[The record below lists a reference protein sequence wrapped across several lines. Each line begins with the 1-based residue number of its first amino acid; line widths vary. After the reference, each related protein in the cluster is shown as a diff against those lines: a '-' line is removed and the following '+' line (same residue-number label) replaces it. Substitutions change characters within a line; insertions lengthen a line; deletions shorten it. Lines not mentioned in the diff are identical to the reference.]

1 MNVYLIRHG
10 DAVSAAENAERPLS
24 ALGRQQAAHAA
35 RAIVEHDAAVLQI
48 YHSGILR
55 ARQTA
60 EIICQML
67 DLDPAPVVEP
77 YAGLLPEDDPA
88 IVSAELDGLDHSIAL
103 VGHLPYMRR
112 LAGLL
117 VYGDPETA
125 AVDFLPATVLCC
137 SRFGERWKINWIS
150 AFGR

>member
-10 DAVSAAENAERPLS
+10 DAVSAAGNAERTLS

-35 RAIVEHDAAVLQI
+35 RTLVEHDAAIPCV

-60 EIICQML
+60 EIIAQA
-67 DLDPAPVVEP
+67 LDPAPKVQSH
-77 YAGLLPEDDPA
+77 AGLLPEDDPA
-88 IVSAELDGLDHSIAL
+88 IVAAELDSLDRSIAL
-103 VGHLPYMRR
+103 VGHLPYLRR

-117 VYGDPETA
+117 IYGDLERA
-125 AVDFLPATVLCC
+125 AVDFLPATVLCG
-137 SRFGERWKINWIS
+137 SRSGERWKINWIS
-150 AFGR
+150 ASGA

>member
-24 ALGRQQAAHAA
+24 SLGRQQATHAVQ
-35 RAIVEHDAAVLQI
+35 AIIEHGALVPRV

-60 EIICQML
+60 EIIARAL
-67 DLDPAPVVEP
+67 NPVPILESH
-77 YAGLLPEDDPA
+77 AGLLPEDDPA
-88 IVSAELDGLDHSIAL
+88 IVAAELDSLDDSIAL
-103 VGHLPYMRR
+103 VGHLPYLRR

-117 VYGDPETA
+117 IYGDPERA

-137 SRFGERWKINWIS
+137 SRSGERWKINWIS
-150 AFGR
+150 ASGG

>member
-1 MNVYLIRHG
+1 MDVYLIRHG

-24 ALGRQQAAHAA
+24 PLGRQQAAHAA
-35 RAIVEHDAAVLQI
+35 RTIVEHDTAI
-48 YHSGILR
+48 SRIFHSGILR

-60 EIICQML
+60 EIIVQAL
-67 DLDPAPVVEP
+67 KPTPVIESHS
-77 YAGLLPEDDPA
+77 GLLPEDDPA
-88 IVSAELDGLDHSIAL
+88 IVAAELDGLDHSIAL

-117 VYGDPETA
+117 IYGDPERV

-137 SRFGERWKINWIS
+137 SRFRERWKISWIS
-150 AFGR
+150 APGE

>member
-10 DAVSAAENAERPLS
+10 DALSAAENAERPLS
-24 ALGRQQAAHAA
+24 RLGRQQAAHAA
-35 RAIVEHDAAVLQI
+35 QAIIEHDAAVPRI

-60 EIICQML
+60 EIIVQAL
-67 DLDPAPVVEP
+67 NPTPVIESHS
-77 YAGLLPEDDPA
+77 GLLPEDDPA
-88 IVSAELDGLDHSIAL
+88 IVAAELDGLEHSITL

-117 VYGDPETA
+117 IYGDPERT

-137 SRFGERWKINWIS
+137 SRFGERWKISWIS
-150 AFGR
+150 TLCE

>member
-1 MNVYLIRHG
+1 MDVYLIRHG

-24 ALGRQQAAHAA
+24 VIGRQQAAHAA
-35 RAIVEHDAAVLQI
+35 RAIVEHDAIVSRT

-60 EIICQML
+60 EIIVQAL
-67 DLDPAPVVEP
+67 NPARIVESH
-77 YAGLLPEDDPA
+77 AGLLPEDDPA
-88 IVSAELDGLDHSIAL
+88 IVGAELHGLEHSIAL

-117 VYGDPETA
+117 IYGDPERVE
-125 AVDFLPATVLCC
+125 VDFLPATVLCC
-137 SRFGERWKINWIS
+137 SRFDASWKINWIS
-150 AFGR
+150 APGE

>member
-35 RAIVEHDAAVLQI
+35 RALVEHDAAVPRI

-60 EIICQML
+60 EILLQA
-67 DLDPAPVVEP
+67 LDPVPVVESH
-77 YAGLLPEDDPA
+77 AGLLPEDDPA
-88 IVSAELDGLDHSIAL
+88 IVGAELDGLDHSIAL

-117 VYGDPETA
+117 IYGDPERA
-125 AVDFLPATVLCC
+125 AADFLPATVLCC
-137 SRFGERWKINWIS
+137 ARFGARWKINWIS
-150 AFGR
+150 ACGG

>member
-35 RAIVEHDAAVLQI
+35 RAIVEHDAAVARI

-60 EIICQML
+60 EIIVQAL
-67 DLDPAPVVEP
+67 HPAPVVESH
-77 YAGLLPEDDPA
+77 AGLLPEDDPA
-88 IVSAELDGLDHSIAL
+88 IVAAELDGLDHSIAL
-103 VGHLPYMRR
+103 VGHLPCLRR

-117 VYGDPETA
+117 IYGDPETA
-125 AVDFLPATVLCC
+125 ALDFLPATVLCC
-137 SRFGERWKINWIS
+137 ARFGDRWKINWIS
-150 AFGR
+150 ASGG